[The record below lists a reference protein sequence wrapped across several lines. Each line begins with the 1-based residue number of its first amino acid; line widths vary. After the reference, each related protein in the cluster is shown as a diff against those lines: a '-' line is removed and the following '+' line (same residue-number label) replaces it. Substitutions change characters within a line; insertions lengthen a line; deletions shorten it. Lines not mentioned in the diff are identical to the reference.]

1 MPEELSTEVH
11 NTVQEAVT
19 KTNSKKKNCEKEK
32 QPSEEGFQVAEEEE
46 KQKVWEKGEDISN

>member
-19 KTNSKKKNCEKEK
+19 KTIPKKMNYKKEK
-32 QPSEEGFQVAEEEE
+32 QLSDEALQVAEEEE
-46 KQKVWEKGEDISN
+46 KQKVGEKVKDMPN

>member
-19 KTNSKKKNCEKEK
+19 KTIPKKKNCTKEK
-32 QPSEEGFQVAEEEE
+32 QPTEEAFQVAEEEQ
-46 KQKVWEKGEDISN
+46 KQKVGEKGEDISK